1 LTDMAL
7 MFFECKNLNYLN
19 LSTFITTN
27 VQTIKQMFAYSG
39 SLRYLNLYLFDIKN
53 HVDIEDKFAGLRDD
67 TIYCIRDQDTINY
80 LLPPEKH
87 RYVFCGDECYYLNED
102 FKIDFDDKKC
112 LESCS
117 DNNKLEYKNECR
129 SVCPSNTLLYNNNLC
144 IDHDCSK
151 YAEYSI
157 TCVDDKPLG
166 YYKDENGVYQK
177 CFELCKSCDGAGN
190 EANHNCNQ
198 CIDGYIFL
206 NDKEN
211 DKNCYR
217 ECEHYYYY
225 GESNVYKCTENK
237 ACPSPYNLLVPLK
250 KKCIDQCEK
259 DNIYIYEYHQ
269 TCLDHEVIETT
280 YLQNIVETTIPE
292 TTYREKEI
300 PESTQIE
307 NAKLE
312 TTAVEEIKPETTHIN
327 NVIPETNP
335 ITTKKEEPT
344 HNDGLYDCLNQNRLI
359 NKCFKKNS
367 HNNTLKYNIITTDI
381 LASYSGDSLKS
392 LVFAGENG
400 IIYQITNAKY
410 EAGLLN
416 SGYLPDDYDLP
427 IIDLGE
433 CEALLKQEYNI
444 DEKDSLIIIK
454 KEREANKTSE
464 KGY

>member
-1 LTDMAL
+1 M
-7 MFFECKNLNYLN
+7 
-19 LSTFITTN
+19 
-27 VQTIKQMFAYSG
+27 
-39 SLRYLNLYLFDIKN
+39 
-53 HVDIEDKFAGLRDD
+53 
-67 TIYCIRDQDTINY
+67 
-80 LLPPEKH
+80 
-87 RYVFCGDECYYLNED
+87 
-102 FKIDFDDKKC
+102 
-112 LESCS
+112 
-117 DNNKLEYKNECR
+117 
-129 SVCPSNTLLYNNNLC
+129 
-144 IDHDCSK
+144 
-151 YAEYSI
+151 
-157 TCVDDKPLG
+157 
-166 YYKDENGVYQK
+166 
-177 CFELCKSCDGAGN
+177 
-190 EANHNCNQ
+190 
-198 CIDGYIFL
+198 
-206 NDKEN
+206 
-211 DKNCYR
+211 
-217 ECEHYYYY
+217 
-225 GESNVYKCTENK
+225 
-237 ACPSPYNLLVPLK
+237 
-250 KKCIDQCEK
+250 
-259 DNIYIYEYHQ
+259 
-269 TCLDHEVIETT
+269 DHEVIETT

-359 NKCFKKNS
+359 NKRFTKDS